1 MYNAMKFGYNFN
13 IIKGYLFENGN
24 IFKEYIE
31 RLYKLRLQYPKT
43 DPCLRQMNQ
52 IAKLLQNW

>member
-1 MYNAMKFGYNFN
+1 MKFGYNFN